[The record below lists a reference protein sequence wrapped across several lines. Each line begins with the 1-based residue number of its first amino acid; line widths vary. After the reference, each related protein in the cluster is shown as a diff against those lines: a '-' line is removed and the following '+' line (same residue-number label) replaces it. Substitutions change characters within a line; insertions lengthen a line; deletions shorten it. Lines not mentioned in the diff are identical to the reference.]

1 MCRARGAPGLAW
13 GPESPGKG
21 APQPRSRTP
30 GTSGGC
36 GRGHMASARCGT
48 LRRRALR
55 GPTGP
60 AQPPPLSCLPGL
72 APQGRGSGPWLSALH
87 PVAQKMGRMIPAC
100 RGERGDVRR
109 GRGRRTGGRVHSPP
123 LPCRGR
129 LRAPG
134 ERLCLQLLDAA
145 GGAGGL
151 TAGARRR
158 TWCPAARVSVS
169 WDHVEHAG
177 RKVHPPPARK
187 AKGLQGLE
195 AGGQTNG
202 PPRALGPNL
211 LRARQVG

>member
-36 GRGHMASARCGT
+36 GRGHVASARCGT

-72 APQGRGSGPWLSALH
+72 TPQGRGSGPWLSALH

-109 GRGRRTGGRVHSPP
+109 GRGRRTGGRIHVAPAALPRSPAGP
-123 LPCRGR
+123 WGAALSAASRRSGRCWWVDGWSSASHLVPSGPCF
-129 LRAPG
+129 
-134 ERLCLQLLDAA
+134 CLL
-145 GGAGGL
+145 GSR
-151 TAGARRR
+151 GARRPEGPSPS
-158 TWCPAARVSVS
+158 CQKSQGF
-169 WDHVEHAG
+169 AG
-177 RKVHPPPARK
+177 PGSRGTDERPP
-187 AKGLQGLE
+187 E
-195 AGGQTNG
+195 G
-202 PPRALGPNL
+202 PGP
-211 LRARQVG
+211 